1 MNYEHQCNVCSCDYS
16 DDEGGVQGHFGML
29 PVSFCPTCFSSMC
42 DMANQYMETTPE
54 EIEAMQEQIQNLTT
68 ANQDLKFQLIQKDQL
83 LHKELP

>member
-42 DMANQYMETTPE
+42 DMANQYMEIDQD
-54 EIEAMQEQIQNLTT
+54 EIESMQEEIQNLRT
-68 ANQDLKFQLIQKDQL
+68 ANQDLKFQLIQKDKL

>member
-42 DMANQYMETTPE
+42 DMANQYMEIDQE
-54 EIEAMQEQIQNLTT
+54 EIELMQEEIQNLRT
-68 ANQDLKFQLIQKDQL
+68 ANQDLKFQLIQKDNL